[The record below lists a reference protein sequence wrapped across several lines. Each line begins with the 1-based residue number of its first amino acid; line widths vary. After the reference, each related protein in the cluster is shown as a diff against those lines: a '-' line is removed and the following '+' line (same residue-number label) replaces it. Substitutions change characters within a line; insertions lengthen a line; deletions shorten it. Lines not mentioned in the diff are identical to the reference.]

1 MGGAYLTF
9 EEDQKGSI
17 EDGKLA
23 DLAVLTDDPLTC
35 AEDDLKDI
43 KAETTIVDGRIVYQ
57 REDAQ

>member
-9 EEDQKGSI
+9 EEDRKGSI

-43 KAETTIVDGRIVYQ
+43 KAETTNSLRPLNFKTETD
-57 REDAQ
+57 